1 MPKQL
6 IPNIVLAELQKNPKI
21 GRVQLAQNTGIT
33 QGEARYYCKIFK
45 DQRKTLQCIGRG
57 VALFDIHYPEHDQ
70 AAINV
75 VLAFMKDFKPDYLVL
90 GGDQLQMDTISFFN
104 KNKPKLTESKRLK
117 SDYKGF
123 QTQILDKIDQNVP
136 KKCKKYFL
144 IGNHEYRIERLIENS
159 PQHEGFIELENNLNL
174 KDYTIVPFN
183 TVVNIGE
190 MYFTHGWHYNIHY
203 AKQTVQEAQKMIFVG
218 HAHMPQVYTAIS
230 PVTYLPKQ
238 CVGLGCLCNRNPQY
252 MENRPNAWVHQFL
265 FWYLFEDGTFTYYT
279 PIILNG
285 RCIIN
290 GKIYNGN

>member
-1 MPKQL
+1 MTAL
-6 IPNIVLAELQKNPKI
+6 IPNAVLIALQKNPTI
-21 GRVQLAQNTGIT
+21 GRVQLAKETGIT
-33 QGEARYYCKIFK
+33 QSEARYYCKVFK
-45 DQRKTLQCIGRG
+45 DQRKPLHCVSRG

-70 AAINV
+70 AAINIA
-75 VLAFMKDFKPDYLVL
+75 LAFIKDFKPDVILL

-104 KNKPKLTESKRLK
+104 KNKPKLIESKRLK
-117 SDYKGF
+117 NDYKGF
-123 QTQILDKIDQNVP
+123 QAEILDRITQNVS

-159 PQHEGFIELENNLNL
+159 PQHEGFIELENNLDL

-218 HAHMPQVYTAIS
+218 HAHMPQVFTAIS
-230 PVTYLPKQ
+230 PATCLPKQ
-238 CVGLGCLCNRNPQY
+238 CVGVGCLCNRNPQY

-265 FWYLFEDGTFTYYT
+265 FWYMFEDGTFTYYT

-285 RCIIN
+285 RCVIN
-290 GKIYNGN
+290 GKVYSA